1 MAHLVVIGGGAAGL
15 SAAYYARQAAPDLQ
29 ITLLEAE
36 NRLGGKI
43 LTVAEQGFVLEGGPD
58 AVVRYKPWALELM
71 RELGLEAEIVGTTPA
86 RPSALIHNGER
97 ALPIPAGLQMVVPGD
112 LRALAQSPLLS
123 PLGKA
128 RALLD
133 LFIPKRPQG
142 DEAFGAFIERRL
154 GRQVWERLVAPLS
167 GGIYGGDPYELST
180 QAAFPQ
186 LVALEQQYG
195 SLIRGAMAQRKERG
209 SREAGQLFA
218 SLEGGLGRLVQAL
231 EARLTAVDI
240 RLGTQVSRIERS
252 KSWLIHTSAGL
263 IQADAIVLATP
274 AGVTGELLAN
284 LHPEAAH
291 ALQAIPYGSSATVSL
306 AFDKTQLPPRVG
318 HGILMSLG
326 QGFSARGFTWSD
338 QKWTGRAPEGL
349 GLVRAYF
356 SGVEASPDQLAKL
369 ALHDL
374 ERLWGKVPKPL
385 QTWVFHWPLGLPR
398 YTVGHQERVAQALSA
413 ETLPGLF
420 LAGAAYHGV
429 GLPEVIRMGRSTAQ
443 RAVAFLLSKPLK
455 SEPEDLLKPRA
466 QA

>member
-1 MAHLVVIGGGAAGL
+1 MAHLVVVGGGAAGL
-15 SAAYYARQAAPDLQ
+15 SAAYYARQAAPDLA
-29 ITLLEAE
+29 ITLLEADT
-36 NRLGGKI
+36 RLGGKI
-43 LTVAEQGFVLEGGPD
+43 LTVAEGGFVLEGGPD

-71 RELGLEAEIVGTTPA
+71 RELGLESRIVGTTPA
-86 RPSALIHNGER
+86 RPSALIHNGEQ
-97 ALPIPAGLQMVVPGD
+97 ALPIPPGLQMVVPGD

-133 LFIPKRPQG
+133 LILPRRTGG
-142 DEAFGAFIERRL
+142 DEAFGNFIERRL

-167 GGIYGGDPYELST
+167 SGIYGGDPYELST

-186 LVALEQQYG
+186 LVALEQQHG
-195 SLIRGAMAQRKERG
+195 SLIRGAIAQRKARG

-218 SLEGGLGRLVQAL
+218 SLEGGLGTLVKVL
-231 EARLTAVDI
+231 EAQLTGVSL
-240 RLGTQVSRIERS
+240 RLGVRVVGLERQ
-252 KSWLIHTSAGL
+252 KNWLVHTPEGTL
-263 IQADAIVLATP
+263 QADAVVLATP
-274 AGVTGELLAN
+274 AGVSGELLAN
-284 LHPEAAH
+284 LHPEAAR

-306 AFDKTQLPPRVG
+306 AFDKAQLPPRVG

-326 QGFSARGFTWSD
+326 QGFNARGFTWSD

-356 SGVEASPDQLAKL
+356 SGVEASPDKLVKL

-398 YTVGHQERVAQALSA
+398 YTVGHLERVRRALEA
-413 ETLPGLF
+413 EALPGLY
-420 LAGAAYHGV
+420 LAGAAYRGV
-429 GLPEVIRMGRSTAQ
+429 GLPEVVRMGRETAHK
-443 RAVAFLLSKPLK
+443 AVRFLSDVPQPQKL
-455 SEPEDLLKPRA
+455 A
-466 QA
+466 